1 MTDTGSANLSDDN
14 IIESEEQT
22 EETFQMDV
30 SFDVEIIS
38 DVSLQDGLAS
48 HDHYTATSSDDS
60 SSTSS
65 DSDSSDCYV
74 TMETSPPSSYQS
86 ASLPLYYEGS
96 EQPPGGTDGDESDV
110 QEDISEC
117 TASQK
122 RRECESEVAQFIHE
136 MLSRI
141 REDAMRQES
150 ACDGA
155 IDVPAPDGDEE
166 SKTLIKSRKNEVAK
180 NKGRCTRQ
188 KKKIRQKA
196 KQSQSLKS
204 DASTKLS
211 IEKEGKDIV
220 HFVSSKRYS
229 EFSPF

>member
-14 IIESEEQT
+14 NIIDSEEQA
-22 EETFQMDV
+22 EETFEMDV

-48 HDHYTATSSDDS
+48 RDHYTATSSDDS

-86 ASLPLYYEGS
+86 ASLPLYYEGLK
-96 EQPPGGTDGDESDV
+96 QPPGGADGDESDV
-110 QEDISEC
+110 QENISEC
-117 TASQK
+117 TPFQK
-122 RRECESEVAQFIHE
+122 RRECESGIAQFIHE
-136 MLSRI
+136 MLCKI
-141 REDAMRQES
+141 QEDAMRQES

-155 IDVPAPDGDEE
+155 KDVPDPDGGEE
-166 SKTLIKSRKNEVAK
+166 SKPLIKSRKNEVAK
-180 NKGRCTRQ
+180 NRGRCTRQ
-188 KKKIRQKA
+188 KKKKIRQRA
-196 KQSQSLKS
+196 KQSQSSKS

-211 IEKEGKDIV
+211 IGKEGKDIV
-220 HFVSSKRYS
+220 HFVSSK
-229 EFSPF
+229 